1 MKKIRT
7 ILSMSVLLLGAAN
20 IWGQSAHK
28 LTGKILSTKNQPVE
42 GAIVTVLDTVNV
54 TTSRDGVFKFEL
66 KDPSKAKEISTEKKE
81 LKK

>member
-42 GAIVTVLDTVNV
+42 GAIVTVLDFSMGCRLLSSTAEIEQPFGGSHYDDSGGTV
-54 TTSRDGVFKFEL
+54 
-66 KDPSKAKEISTEKKE
+66 
-81 LKK
+81 

>member
-54 TTSRDGVFKFEL
+54 TTSRDGRQKKFQYGL
-66 KDPSKAKEISTEKKE
+66 PVIIQYSRN
-81 LKK
+81 